1 MDINLLNK
9 ITAPNPGVFTGDGTN
24 AYLIGKNDL
33 TLVDPGPANEE
44 HINNIIKIAD
54 GKIKRILVTHTHK
67 DHSPAALPISRILN
81 VPMYGRLVDGD
92 SLWEDETFIPDIVM
106 SDGDTIETSE
116 YSIEAIHTP
125 GHASNHL
132 CFLIPEINC
141 LLTGDHIMDGSTVV
155 IAPPDG
161 DMTKYISSLE
171 KLFNYKI
178 DTFAP
183 GHGSYMNE
191 PEKTIQAIIRHRLT
205 REGKV
210 FRRLEE
216 AGSSDLDQLVKLVYD
231 DVSEMLYP
239 IAKFSLQAH
248 LIKLIEEKKVT
259 LVADKYKTI

>member
-1 MDINLLNK
+1 MDMNLLNK
-9 ITAPNPGVFTGDGTN
+9 ITAPNPGVFTGGGTN

-67 DHSPAALPISRILN
+67 DHSPAALPISKILN

-92 SLWEDETFIPDIVM
+92 SLWEDETFIPDIIM
-106 SDGDTIETSE
+106 SDGDAIETSE

>member
-9 ITAPNPGVFTGDGTN
+9 ITAPNPGVFTGGGTN

-67 DHSPAALPISRILN
+67 DHSPAALPISKILN
-81 VPMYGRLVDGD
+81 VPMYGRLVDGE
-92 SLWEDETFIPDIVM
+92 SLWEDETFIPDIIM
-106 SDGDTIETSE
+106 SDGDVIETSE

-183 GHGSYMNE
+183 GHGSYMIE

>member
-1 MDINLLNK
+1 MDMNLLNK
-9 ITAPNPGVFTGDGTN
+9 ITAPNPGVFTGGGTN

-44 HINNIIKIAD
+44 HIDNIIKIAD

-67 DHSPAALPISRILN
+67 DHSPAALPISKILN
-81 VPMYGRLVDGD
+81 VPMYGRLVDGE
-92 SLWEDETFIPDIVM
+92 SLWEDETFIPDIIM
-106 SDGDTIETSE
+106 SDGDVIETSE

>member
-9 ITAPNPGVFTGDGTN
+9 ITAPNPGVFTGGGTN

-67 DHSPAALPISRILN
+67 DHSPAALPISKILN

-239 IAKFSLQAH
+239 IAKFSLKAH

>member
-1 MDINLLNK
+1 MDIDLLNK
-9 ITAPNPGVFTGDGTN
+9 ITAPNPGVFTGGGTN

-33 TLVDPGPANEE
+33 TLVDPGPAIEE
-44 HINNIIKIAD
+44 HIDNIIKIAD

-67 DHSPAALPISRILN
+67 DHSPAALPISKILN
-81 VPMYGRLVDGD
+81 VPMYGRLVDGG

-106 SDGDTIETSE
+106 SDGDIIETSE
-116 YSIEAIHTP
+116 YSIKAIHTP

-171 KLFNYKI
+171 KLFNYKV

-183 GHGSYMNE
+183 GHGNYMHE

-210 FRRLEE
+210 FRRLKE
-216 AGSSDLDQLVKLVYD
+216 AGSSNLDQLVKLVYD

>member
-1 MDINLLNK
+1 MDMNLLNK
-9 ITAPNPGVFTGDGTN
+9 ITAPNPGVFTGGGTN

-33 TLVDPGPANEE
+33 TLVDPGPVNEE
-44 HINNIIKIAD
+44 HIDNIIKIAD

-67 DHSPAALPISRILN
+67 DHSPAALPISKILN
-81 VPMYGRLVDGD
+81 VPMYGRLVDGE

-106 SDGDTIETSE
+106 SNGDVIETSE

-132 CFLIPEINC
+132 CFLIPQINC

-161 DMTKYISSLE
+161 DMTKYILSLE

-178 DTFAP
+178 DSFAP
-183 GHGSYMNE
+183 GHGSYMYE
-191 PEKTIQAIIRHRLT
+191 PKKTIEAIIRHRLT

>member
-9 ITAPNPGVFTGDGTN
+9 ITAPNPGVSTGGGTN

-67 DHSPAALPISRILN
+67 DHSPAALPISKILN

-183 GHGSYMNE
+183 GHGSYMIE

>member
-1 MDINLLNK
+1 MELVTK
-9 ITAPNPGVFTGDGTN
+9 ITAPNPGVFTGGGTN

-67 DHSPAALPISRILN
+67 DHSPAALPISKILN

>member
-1 MDINLLNK
+1 MDMNLLNK
-9 ITAPNPGVFTGDGTN
+9 ITAPNPGVFTGGGTN

-44 HINNIIKIAD
+44 HIDNIIKIAD

-81 VPMYGRLVDGD
+81 IPMYGRLVDGD

-106 SDGDTIETSE
+106 TDGDTIETSE

-183 GHGSYMNE
+183 GHGSYMIE

-248 LIKLIEEKKVT
+248 LIKLIKEKKVT

>member
-1 MDINLLNK
+1 MDIDLLNK
-9 ITAPNPGVFTGDGTN
+9 ITAPNPGVFTGGGTN

-33 TLVDPGPANEE
+33 TLVDPGPAIEE
-44 HINNIIKIAD
+44 HIDNIIKIAD

-67 DHSPAALPISRILN
+67 DHSPAALPISKILN
-81 VPMYGRLVDGD
+81 VPMYGRLVDGG

-106 SDGDTIETSE
+106 SDGDIIETSE
-116 YSIEAIHTP
+116 YSIKAIHTP

-171 KLFNYKI
+171 KLFNYKV
-178 DTFAP
+178 DSFAP
-183 GHGSYMNE
+183 GHGNYMHE

-259 LVADKYKTI
+259 LVADKYKAI

>member
-1 MDINLLNK
+1 
-9 ITAPNPGVFTGDGTN
+9 
-24 AYLIGKNDL
+24 
-33 TLVDPGPANEE
+33 
-44 HINNIIKIAD
+44 
-54 GKIKRILVTHTHK
+54 
-67 DHSPAALPISRILN
+67 
-81 VPMYGRLVDGD
+81 MYGRLVDGD

-239 IAKFSLQAH
+239 IARFSMQAH

>member
-1 MDINLLNK
+1 MDLNLLNK
-9 ITAPNPGVFTGDGTN
+9 ITAPNPGVFTGGGTN

-44 HINNIIKIAD
+44 HIDNIIKIAD

-67 DHSPAALPISRILN
+67 DHSPAALPISKILN
-81 VPMYGRLVDGD
+81 VPMYGRLVDGE
-92 SLWEDETFIPDIVM
+92 SLWEDETFIPDIIM
-106 SDGDTIETSE
+106 SDGDVIETSE

>member
-9 ITAPNPGVFTGDGTN
+9 ITAPNPGVFTGGGTN

-67 DHSPAALPISRILN
+67 DHSPAALPISKILN
-81 VPMYGRLVDGD
+81 VPMYGRLVDGE
-92 SLWEDETFIPDIVM
+92 SLWEDETFIPDIIM
-106 SDGDTIETSE
+106 SDGDVIETSE